1 VVRTGF
7 DNKAVGLYSDVKKL
21 TLLCCRARVLRRP
34 FALLTLAILPFMAF
48 GAEMEMQMYMGD
60 DQGDDDTDAPE
71 NSPGSIVIETM
82 TSIRTIASLTLE
94 DHRAQE
100 YHHALELTDSHSLC
114 TNFIKGCAV
123 GLGQFVQMWGL
134 AILFWWGGWLLF
146 RYKDVFSYRDFL
158 ISMMALLFSLY
169 GLALAAQG
177 AANRE
182 KAKQAAARIF
192 ALIDRKSLIDP
203 QGETGKKQV

>member
-1 VVRTGF
+1 M
-7 DNKAVGLYSDVKKL
+7 L
-21 TLLCCRARVLRRP
+21 TFRP

-60 DQGDDDTDAPE
+60 DQGDDHEVRE
-71 NSPGSIVIETM
+71 NSPGGIVIETM
-82 TSIRTIASLTLE
+82 TNIRTIASLTLE

-100 YHHALELTDSHSLC
+100 YHDALELNDSHSLC
-114 TNFIKGCAV
+114 TNFKKGCAV
-123 GLGQFVQMWGL
+123 GTGQFVQMWGL
-134 AILFWWGGWLLF
+134 ALMFWWGGFILF
-146 RYKDVFSYRDFL
+146 KYSHVFSYRDFL

-169 GLALAAQG
+169 GLAIAAQG
-177 AANRE
+177 AVNRE

-192 ALIDRKSLIDP
+192 TLIDRKSLIDP